1 MDVIPKIIAVYFL
14 ILLIAITRQLLKRP
28 VCPRCKSKSYITKKW
43 LVKAIC
49 DNHDLRVRFN
59 AIDIP
64 KLKNFALYF
73 FLFGLTAFLG
83 LIIGCASAPKEKKE
97 VIIIREKIYKE
108 DRNDVKLAI
117 WNETDYNIKLSILRS
132 NGKLDIELKKNAP
145 PQIVRLSKGGK
156 YEYYASAY
164 DEDMKMLSETNGRF
178 EIKPGKTSEHRGL
191 IAGYHL
197 KIKGLRWKDSEYP
210 SIKIFGDKST
220 WGKIEYGKNKDK
232 LTTNAQIRGEA
243 SGIFALILRKLT
255 RTKAGEE

>member
-1 MDVIPKIIAVYFL
+1 MDIIPKIIGLFFL
-14 ILLIAITRQLLKRP
+14 IAAAYHLFKRPICPQCKSNLYITR
-28 VCPRCKSKSYITKKW
+28 KW
-43 LVKAIC
+43 LIKATC
-49 DNHDLRVRFN
+49 NNHYLRVKFN
-59 AIDIP
+59 AVNIS

-73 FLFGLTAFLG
+73 FLLGLTAFLG

-108 DRNDVKLAI
+108 DRNDIKLAI

-132 NGKLDIELKKNAP
+132 NGKLNIELKKNAP
-145 PQIVRLSKGGK
+145 PQIVKLSKGGR
-156 YEYYASAY
+156 YEYYAFAY
-164 DEDMKMLSETNGRF
+164 DEDMKMLSETDGRF
-178 EIKPGKTSEHRGL
+178 EIRPGKTSEHRGI

-210 SIKIFGDKST
+210 SIKIFGDNKT

-232 LTTNAQIRGEA
+232 ITTNTQIRGEA